1 MKKILIKKL
10 NQAFSTQWDKKIY
23 TKYEILEFEN
33 KLGVETY
40 KLNLDGSWS
49 LIHAE
54 NPVDLFTEKDVDD
67 LISRSLSN
75 FLKIHPSWRSD
86 NFK

>member
-10 NQAFSTQWDKKIY
+10 NHAFSTQWDEKYK
-23 TKYEILEFEN
+23 TKYKILEYEN

-40 KLNLDGSWS
+40 KFNLNGSWS

-54 NPVDLFTEKDVDD
+54 KPLELLTEKDVDD
-67 LISRSLSN
+67 LIARSLSN
-75 FLKIHPSWRSD
+75 FLKVHPNWRRD

>member
-10 NQAFSTQWDKKIY
+10 NHAFSTQWDKKFK
-23 TKYEILEFEN
+23 TKFEISEHEN

-49 LIHAE
+49 LIYAE
-54 NPVDLFTEKDVDD
+54 KPLELLTEKDVDD
-67 LISRSLSN
+67 LIARSLSN
-75 FLKIHPSWRSD
+75 FLKVHPSWRSD

>member
-1 MKKILIKKL
+1 MRKILVKKL
-10 NQAFSTQWDKKIY
+10 NHAFSTQWDKKY
-23 TKYEILEFEN
+23 KTKFEIIEYEN

-40 KLNLDGSWS
+40 KLNLNGSWS

-54 NPVDLFTEKDVDD
+54 KPLELLTIKDVDD
-67 LISRSLSN
+67 LIARTLSN
-75 FLKIHPSWRSD
+75 FLKVHPIWRRD

>member
-1 MKKILIKKL
+1 MKEILIKKL
-10 NQAFSTQWDKKIY
+10 NHAFKIQWDKKY
-23 TKYEILEFEN
+23 KTKFEISEFEN

-40 KLNLDGSWS
+40 KLNLNGSWS

-54 NPVDLFTEKDVDD
+54 KPLELLTEKDVDD

-75 FLKIHPSWRSD
+75 FLKVHPSWRRD

>member
-10 NQAFSTQWDKKIY
+10 NHAFKIQWDNKYK
-23 TKYEILEFEN
+23 TKFEISELES

-49 LIHAE
+49 LIYAE
-54 NPVDLFTEKDVDD
+54 KPLELLTEKDVDD
-67 LISRSLSN
+67 LIARSLSN
-75 FLKIHPSWRSD
+75 FLKVHPSWRRD

>member
-10 NQAFSTQWDKKIY
+10 NQAFSKQWDKKFY

-33 KLGVETY
+33 KIGLETY
-40 KLNLDGSWS
+40 KLNSDGSWS

-54 NPVDLFTEKDVDD
+54 KPVDLLTEKDVDD
-67 LISRSLSN
+67 LIARGLSN
-75 FLKIHPSWRSD
+75 FLKIHPSWRRD
-86 NFK
+86 NFI